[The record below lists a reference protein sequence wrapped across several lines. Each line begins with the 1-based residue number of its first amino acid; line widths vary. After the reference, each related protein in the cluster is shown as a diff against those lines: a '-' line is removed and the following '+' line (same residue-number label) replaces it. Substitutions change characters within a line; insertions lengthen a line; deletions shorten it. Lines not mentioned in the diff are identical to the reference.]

1 MGERD
6 SVRMVPPLKPPVAT
20 ERWADR
26 IQVMVYAPRNNEEV
40 EVVESIM
47 KAAVE
52 WVTGAILL

>member
-1 MGERD
+1 
-6 SVRMVPPLKPPVAT
+6 MVPPLKPPVAT

>member
-1 MGERD
+1 
-6 SVRMVPPLKPPVAT
+6 
-20 ERWADR
+20 
-26 IQVMVYAPRNNEEV
+26 MVYAPRNNEEV